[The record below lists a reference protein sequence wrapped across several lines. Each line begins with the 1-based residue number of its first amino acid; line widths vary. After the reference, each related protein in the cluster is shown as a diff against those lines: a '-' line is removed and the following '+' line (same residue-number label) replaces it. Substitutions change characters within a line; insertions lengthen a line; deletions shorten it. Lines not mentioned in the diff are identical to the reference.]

1 MQHSLNELPS
11 TQHLSS
17 TPTKSRENDITK
29 YESIS
34 LNELTPTS
42 TNKSIQKHKST
53 NKDNEP
59 SLIKKYS
66 SIQITPKHNNNNP
79 QYIHFNLED
88 LSSSSKKN
96 SNKKRIQYAS
106 TISNFPKAAKK
117 KDTVSPNKTAN
128 KQKKQTHN
136 NSRSSNSQSR
146 THSNTINMKFITFHD
161 INSHSNNKNKISS
174 SNINNT
180 NKEGKKDNKHN
191 NVTTS
196 PGKERSNTN
205 RNRNS
210 GANKNNQ
217 QNTSK
222 RKKKVV
228 SINID
233 VVENICNSNIN
244 SNNNNS
250 AGIKCEKSKSSINI
264 QKNLSHTEGNN
275 NNNSNTKDKKD
286 KSIVESKH
294 KHKKHK
300 HTTNTNNTNN
310 NTTTVPYLSTAPNQQ
325 PKSTSHK
332 DKDKKNNNTTTNNN
346 NNVDFLNTIPK
357 PTNQKCATFFSNRK
371 SHNTQQTHQ
380 NCLTNTNSNNNFITN
395 NKSGLNNS
403 LTNSNTTNIKHHN
416 TISTSTKATITNTAS
431 CNNLNKKNKLSF
443 SSSMQI
449 NTFKQKMKIK
459 VNRKDTNNESKD
471 IINPKSNSNSNTL
484 TKTSNKKTTLLT
496 TSITPASNQ
505 ENSSTK
511 KHPKKQPTLTQQQLL
526 SKGIPPKQIIQRYHK
541 YLTHYELKELSK
553 FKSQVYYL
561 GEISKRKHNTYINL
575 NKSFTHVNT
584 KIRPITPMHKH
595 NKSFSYSTTPS
606 YLYTSMHPPFDD
618 KEGDYII
625 KKGNQLN
632 YRYELLCS
640 LGKGSYGE
648 AIKCYDHKT
657 NEYVCIKIIKSH
669 SKFYH
674 QAIIEVNIL
683 EYISSHDTNSE
694 TNCVRFYTHFT
705 FRNHI
710 CLVFEL
716 LDVNLYE
723 YLKLNDYNGF
733 NIKRIR
739 SYTIEI
745 LFALLFLRKH
755 KIIHC
760 DLKPENILLLK
771 NNKNNVKVID
781 FGSSCFDK
789 EKLYFYIQ
797 SRFYRAPEIILE
809 LEYSMQIDMWSLGC
823 ILCELYTGQPIFPG
837 EDERDQLNYIM
848 EYLDVPPTE
857 YINASRK
864 RRVFFDNNNIPLKV
878 QNSQGHIAVPNTKS
892 LNNTL
897 KGSGQHFIDFIKECL
912 KWNPNERITP
922 ENALMHKFIIS
933 DMNYETLYQ
942 HKIKINRMK
951 IGMGRNVIKSA
962 KSSLNS
968 NRSSNYSISKQ
979 NKNEGKR
986 NINNNNNGN
995 SSNSNNN
1002 TIDKKKI
1009 SVSIDKEYNKDKEKL
1024 NKIEELGVEG
1034 IQQSRS
1040 VDKKTWGFKD
1050 KEEDEKEKKGSK
1062 CSKGKKDGK
1071 ECNEKSSKM
1080 DCKGNNNGKV
1090 KNSLKQG

>member
-1 MQHSLNELPS
+1 MQHSLNEL
-11 TQHLSS
+11 TLNQHLSS

-42 TNKSIQKHKST
+42 TNKSIQKHKSN
-53 NKDNEP
+53 NKDIEP
-59 SLIKKYS
+59 SLCKKYS

-96 SNKKRIQYAS
+96 SSKKRIQYAS
-106 TISNFPKAAKK
+106 TISNFPKTTKK
-117 KDTVSPNKTAN
+117 KDAVSPNKTAN
-128 KQKKQTHN
+128 KHNKQTHN

-161 INSHSNNKNKISS
+161 INSHSSKTKIKS
-174 SNINNT
+174 
-180 NKEGKKDNKHN
+180 NKEVKKENKHN

-210 GANKNNQ
+210 NKNNQ

-233 VVENICNSNIN
+233 VVDNVCNSNSNN
-244 SNNNNS
+244 SNS
-250 AGIKCEKSKSSINI
+250 TGIKCEKSKSSINI
-264 QKNLSHTEGNN
+264 QKNLSHTEGNS
-275 NNNSNTKDKKD
+275 NSNNIKDKKD
-286 KSIVESKH
+286 KSVVESKH
-294 KHKKHK
+294 KNKKLK
-300 HTTNTNNTNN
+300 FTNTT
-310 NTTTVPYLSTAPNQQ
+310 TTTVPYLSTAPNQQ

-332 DKDKKNNNTTTNNN
+332 DKKHNNN
-346 NNVDFLNTIPK
+346 NNNNNNIEFINSIPK
-357 PTNQKCATFFSNRK
+357 PTNQKCATYFSNRK
-371 SHNTQQTHQ
+371 SHHAHQTHQ
-380 NCLTNTNSNNNFITN
+380 NCLTITNSNNNFITN

-403 LTNSNTTNIKHHN
+403 LINSNTTNIKHHN
-416 TISTSTKATITNTAS
+416 TISTSNKATITNTAS

-471 IINPKSNSNSNTL
+471 VINPKSTSNSNTL
-484 TKTSNKKTTLLT
+484 TKASNKKTTLLT
-496 TSITPASNQ
+496 TTTTSITPSSNT
-505 ENSSTK
+505 ENTSIK
-511 KHPKKQPTLTQQQLL
+511 KQPKKQHTLTQQQLL

-553 FKSQVYYL
+553 FNSPVYYL

-575 NKSFTHVNT
+575 NKSFTYVNT
-584 KIRPITPMHKH
+584 KIRPITPMHSH

-632 YRYELLCS
+632 YRYELLCN

-745 LFALLFLRKH
+745 LFALLFMRKH

-848 EYLDVPPTE
+848 EYLDVPPQE

-864 RRVFFDNNNIPLKV
+864 RRVFFDNNNIPLKTP
-878 QNSQGHIAVPNTKS
+878 NSQGHIAVPNTKS
-892 LNNTL
+892 LTNVL

-912 KWNPNERITP
+912 KWNPNERLTP

-942 HKIKINRMK
+942 HKIKISRMK

-979 NKNEGKR
+979 SKNEGKR
-986 NINNNNNGN
+986 NINNNNSN
-995 SSNSNNN
+995 SNSNNN

-1009 SVSIDKEYNKDKEKL
+1009 SVSIDKEYNKDKSKL
-1024 NKIEELGVEG
+1024 NKIEEICVEG

-1050 KEEDEKEKKGSK
+1050 KEENDKEKKGNK
-1062 CSKGKKDGK
+1062 GKGKKNGK
-1071 ECNEKSSKM
+1071 EYNDKNNCENKM
-1080 DCKGNNNGKV
+1080 ECKGNNGKV
-1090 KNSLKQG
+1090 RNSLKQ